1 MWSWMNGLVTSVS
14 EDIHHDHQPK
24 EAKMPDDQ
32 EQNTEKVQF
41 KLTQQQAATL
51 ANMSCPK
58 GTIVICRIVGDRLV
72 CNCEPVE
79 TEFV

>member
-1 MWSWMNGLVTSVS
+1 
-14 EDIHHDHQPK
+14 
-24 EAKMPDDQ
+24 MPDDQ